1 MSSETRFDVPS
12 EVRVHVRLGTMRLDY
27 RGALE
32 FYERNVE
39 ALVEAAARRGA
50 RPGVNGSHAS
60 SAPASDASAASG
72 DAATTPQVTP
82 GAEAAAAPESHRDAY
97 APSSPEFGRYVRR
110 LGPDA
115 DAPDRHV
122 VAFAL
127 YLRNY
132 ERLETFG
139 FDEIEGCLHAIGRTL
154 PDDAAAVFAEL
165 TEPKRFLEVAGPN
178 RWRLTKKGEN
188 YVKSRLLTL

>member
-1 MSSETRFDVPS
+1 MSSEVS
-12 EVRVHVRLGTMRLDY
+12 VHVRIGTLRLDF
-27 RGALE
+27 RGDRE

-39 ALVEAAARRGA
+39 SLVAAASQQEGGAPVAASATPPEAASASKVDVSVPPPAAVVEA
-50 RPGVNGSHAS
+50 
-60 SAPASDASAASG
+60 
-72 DAATTPQVTP
+72 
-82 GAEAAAAPESHRDAY
+82 RDAY
-97 APSSPEFGRYVRR
+97 EPESPEFGRYVRR

-139 FDEIEGCLHAIGRTL
+139 MNEIEGCLHAIGRTL
-154 PDDAAAVFAEL
+154 PDDGPAIFADL
-165 TEPKRFLEVAGPN
+165 TENKRFLEAAGEN
-178 RWRLTKKGEN
+178 RWRLSKKGEN
-188 YVKSRLLTL
+188 YVKTRLLTL